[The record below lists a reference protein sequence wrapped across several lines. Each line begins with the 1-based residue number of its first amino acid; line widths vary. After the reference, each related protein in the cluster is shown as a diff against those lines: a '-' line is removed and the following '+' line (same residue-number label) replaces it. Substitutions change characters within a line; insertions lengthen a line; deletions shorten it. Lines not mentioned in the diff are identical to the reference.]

1 MSNNKLHAA
10 KRAKNDEFYT
20 QMTDIEREM
29 VHYRRQFVGKTI
41 FCNCDDPEESNF
53 WKYFYTNFDYL
64 MLEGLISTH
73 YEYDKQSYKLEVY
86 RDTDTGMRGRICR
99 TPLKG
104 NGDFRSDECVELLK
118 QVDIVI
124 TNPPFSL
131 FREYVAQ
138 LMEYD
143 KKFII
148 IGNINAITYKEIFPL
163 IRDNK
168 LWAGANSKG
177 GTRKGN
183 TLCFAIP
190 EGHEVKN
197 AVLSPDGKP
206 LTQVSAWW
214 FTNMDLKK
222 RHDELFLYRH
232 YHGKDHDRY
241 PKYDNYDAIE
251 VSKTVD
257 IPCDYDGVMGVP
269 ITFLDK
275 FNPDQF
281 EIIGMCENKDLYG
294 LKTRVYSSEECK
306 QRYMELFGKKGTY
319 DLNASGVVN
328 GKKVYQR
335 ILIRRKH

>member
-1 MSNNKLHAA
+1 MMSKNGNLHAA

-20 QMTDIEREM
+20 RRTDIEKEM

-41 FCNCDDPEESNF
+41 FCNCDDPDWSNF
-53 WKYFYTNFDYL
+53 WKYFYDNFDYL

-73 YEYDKQSYKLEVY
+73 YETEGSSYKLEVY
-86 RDTDTGMRGRICR
+86 KDPETGLRGKVVK
-99 TPLKG
+99 TPLIG

-131 FREYVAQ
+131 FREYIAQ
-138 LMEYD
+138 LIEYD
-143 KKFII
+143 KQFII
-148 IGNINAITYKEIFPL
+148 MGNKNAITYKEVFPL

-168 LWAGANSKG
+168 IWPGATSLNG
-177 GTRKGN
+177 GRWMI
-183 TLCFAIP
+183 LP
-190 EGHEVKN
+190 EGMNIESSK
-197 AVLSPDGKP
+197 AKRDTDGRMI
-206 LTQVSAWW
+206 LNVAGVCW
-214 FTNMDLKK
+214 FTNMDFPR
-222 RHDELFLYRH
+222 RHEELFLYRH
-232 YHGKDHDRY
+232 YHGKDHDMY

-251 VSKTVD
+251 VSKVVD

-275 FNPDQF
+275 FNPEQF
-281 EIIGMCENKDLYG
+281 EIVGMCENKDLYG

-319 DLNASGVVN
+319 DLNASGVVD

-335 ILIRRKH
+335 ILIRRKY

>member
-1 MSNNKLHAA
+1 MSKNGNLHAA

-20 QMTDIEREM
+20 RRTDIEKEM
-29 VHYRRQFVGKTI
+29 VHYRKQFVGKTI
-41 FCNCDDPEESNF
+41 FCNCDDPDWSNF
-53 WKYFYTNFDYL
+53 WKYFYDNFDYL

-73 YEYDKQSYKLEVY
+73 YETEGSSYKLEVY
-86 RDTDTGMRGRICR
+86 KDPETGLRGKVVK
-99 TPLKG
+99 TPLIG

-131 FREYVAQ
+131 FREYIAQ
-138 LMEYD
+138 LIEYD
-143 KKFII
+143 KKFIV
-148 IGNINAITYKEIFPL
+148 IGNKNAVTYKEIFPL

-168 LWAGANSKG
+168 MWIG
-177 GTRKGN
+177 GRSMN
-183 TLCFAIP
+183 ADFWLRVP
-190 EGHEVKN
+190 EGQPFEKMIDNEPVKHIM
-197 AVLSPDGKP
+197 GC
-206 LTQVSAWW
+206 W

-232 YHGKDHDRY
+232 YHGKDHDMY

-251 VSKTVD
+251 VSKVVD

-275 FNPDQF
+275 YNPDQF
-281 EIIGMCENKDLYG
+281 EIIGHEHDLMG
-294 LKTRVYSSEECK
+294 D
-306 QRYMELFGKKGTY
+306 GG
-319 DLNASGVVN
+319 SGIKEGQFIIN
-328 GKKVYQR
+328 GKGVYKR